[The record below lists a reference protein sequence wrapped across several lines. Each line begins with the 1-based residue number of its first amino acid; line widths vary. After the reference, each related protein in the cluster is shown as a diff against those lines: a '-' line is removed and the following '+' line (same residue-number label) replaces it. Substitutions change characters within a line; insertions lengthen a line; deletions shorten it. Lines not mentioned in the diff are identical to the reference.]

1 MKFRLQSLTLALRRD
16 TVKIEFADVSYF
28 WGQMGAGK
36 TSIVRLVDYCL
47 GGNIQLTPAMQNE
60 FEGATLEL
68 TLAGGTLLVERP
80 RDADRVIATWS
91 EDGSN
96 YQLTLPARKAEGEVL
111 PGTDVENLSDLLFRL
126 SGIKPPKVRKSK
138 LKEDSDS
145 ARLSI
150 RDLLWYCYLDQDE
163 IDSSFFHLDEDAPF
177 YMRNKSRDVLR
188 YVVGFHDERV
198 AELEA
203 QLDQLRG
210 ERQALNATI
219 GGLARVLADTG
230 VESEHQIQ
238 TRITHLRSR
247 AADIGNQ
254 IDSARALADSERQTT
269 HAADSLREQARSLG
283 EELARIDEQC
293 ASLSEARER
302 DQRHLHEIETLTL
315 KFRRSVSA
323 KAILTGVEFHSCP
336 RCTQTLP
343 ERAIGCCSVCGQT
356 DDVDAIDPTEM
367 ALVERDVRARITDLT
382 AVLAHTDNE
391 LSTLRIRRDNI
402 LKRKD
407 HIERE
412 RNEAL
417 ARYDTAYLST
427 VIANERERAAFLQ
440 EAENLAGFARL
451 PRMLEQQRAQLANIV
466 ASEQTVREQ
475 LKAARAATQSDTTNL
490 DRLKVLFL
498 DCLVRAGVPGITR
511 QDRVEIP
518 LPSFFPAVYGSEPGD
533 HAVTSFATLS
543 SGGKKTLF
551 KCCFAV
557 AVHRLTAELGAP
569 LPELLIIDSPM
580 KNISEREN
588 RTQFEGFYR
597 MLYELEHSEFRG
609 IQLVLIDKEFSAPA
623 LAYDFTLI
631 ERHMRPADSEFPP
644 LIPYYSGK

>member
-1 MKFRLQSLTLALRRD
+1 MKFRLQSLILALRRD

-68 TLAGGTLLVERP
+68 TLAGGTLLIERP

-91 EDGSN
+91 EDGSD

-126 SGIKPPKVRKSK
+126 SGIKAPKVRKSK
-138 LKEDSDS
+138 LKDDSDS

-150 RDLLWYCYLDQDE
+150 RDLMWYCYLDQDE
-163 IDSSFFHLDEDAPF
+163 IDSSFFYLDEDAPF

-188 YVVGFHDERV
+188 YVVGFHDEHV

-219 GGLARVLADTG
+219 GGLARVLTDTG

-247 AADIGNQ
+247 AAGLGAR
-254 IDSARALADSERQTT
+254 IDSARASADSERQTA

-283 EELARIDEQC
+283 EELAHIDDQC
-293 ASLSEARER
+293 ASLSETRER

-315 KFRRSVSA
+315 KFRRSASA
-323 KAILTGVEFHSCP
+323 KAILTGVAFHSCP

-343 ERAIGCCSVCGQT
+343 ERPAGCCSVCGQ
-356 DDVDAIDPTEM
+356 VDNVGAIDPTEM
-367 ALVERDVRARITDLT
+367 TLVERDVRARITDLT

-391 LSTLRIRRDNI
+391 LSTLRTRRDMI

-427 VIANERERAAFLQ
+427 VIAYERERSALLQ
-440 EAENLAGFARL
+440 EADNLAGLARL
-451 PRMLEQQRAQLANIV
+451 PRMLEQQRAHLAEIV
-466 ASEQTVREQ
+466 TREQTVREQ
-475 LKAARAATQSDTTNL
+475 LKAARAASQSDTTNL

-511 QDRVEIP
+511 DDRVEIP
-518 LPSFFPAVYGSEPGD
+518 LPSFFPEVYGSEPGD

-597 MLYELEHSEFRG
+597 MLYELEQSEFRG
-609 IQLVLIDKEFSAPA
+609 IQLVLIDKEFSPPAPA
-623 LAYDFTLI
+623 HDFTLI
-631 ERHMRPADSEFPP
+631 ERHMRPADRAFPP